1 MKLDALAEMQ
11 KVLQL
16 FGDRFVCLCCRS
28 QACYNNNLSYSI
40 ACKVIVNESLN
51 VMPAKD
57 PNEHIK
63 EINAHVNYVTWE
75 NGKLRSTLSS

>member
-1 MKLDALAEMQ
+1 MHLNCEINMKLDALVEME

-16 FGDRFVCLCCRS
+16 FGDRFVCLCFGI
-28 QACYNNNLSYSI
+28 QAWYNNNLSNFI

-51 VMPAKD
+51 GMPTKE

-63 EINAHVNYVTWE
+63 E
-75 NGKLRSTLSS
+75 R

>member
-1 MKLDALAEMQ
+1 MHLNCEVNMKLDALAEMQ

-16 FGDRFVCLCCRS
+16 FGNWLVCLCCGI
-28 QACYNNNLSYSI
+28 QASNSI

-51 VMPAKD
+51 VIPAKE

-63 EINAHVNYVTWE
+63 E
-75 NGKLRSTLSS
+75 R